1 MIITN
6 NYKFYITSLWD
17 SSIEEEISED
27 EFIDLVNMFRSVL
40 SLEWG
45 VTYKKYFILDNGKK
59 SGHYLVKRLVGVKEY
74 E

>member
-6 NYKFYITSLWD
+6 DYKFFITSLWD
-17 SSIEEEISED
+17 SSQEEEITEE
-27 EFIDLVNMFRSVL
+27 EFIDYVNKFRS
-40 SLEWG
+40 SLQPEWG
-45 VTYKKYFILDNGKK
+45 VTFKKYHILDNGKK